1 LADVP
6 NGQLVPSTK
15 IVINHSLDWTADYLF
30 VLEHAILLLKLLE
43 LVLKMEIFLLVALE
57 VVHIA
62 LQLLDDDILLVGFDA
77 QGSVVLR

>member
-1 LADVP
+1 M
-6 NGQLVPSTK
+6 PSTK
-15 IVINHSLDWTADYLF
+15 IVINHSLHWTAGYLF

>member
-1 LADVP
+1 MADVP

-62 LQLLDDDILLVGFDA
+62 LQLLDYDILLVGFDA